1 MEGREASYSQMIS
14 SHLFGEPEPLNGELP
29 QCFSV
34 FVFSLQVEQNSYRGL
49 ELGISL
55 SLSRLGS
62 DKPSR
67 LSSGKIVSSKN
78 KLFLKEQNAP
88 AYFKIVPLSC
98 PLLETQRDFSVKITV
113 RIW

>member
-1 MEGREASYSQMIS
+1 MYLIKETAVNRLLVIWSQGVGGREASSSQMIS
-14 SHLFGEPEPLNGELP
+14 SHLFDEPEPLNSELP

-62 DKPSR
+62 DKP
-67 LSSGKIVSSKN
+67 
-78 KLFLKEQNAP
+78 Q
-88 AYFKIVPLSC
+88 
-98 PLLETQRDFSVKITV
+98 
-113 RIW
+113 